1 MLQTF
6 FLMLPFALAGA
17 VSPMVLTEQ
26 TVLLTTAGGRRT
38 ASIYVVGAVLV
49 LTVYVSL
56 LLLFGN
62 LISFPAHESFSA
74 SVDLGLGIAL
84 LLFASFLRHR
94 GKVKAARRV
103 EKKEKKEAR
112 IAVGPVQAFGFGLLG
127 MATNVTT
134 LAALVPAAKIISD
147 GDLALTDNAV
157 LGLIVVVIAS
167 IPAWVPV
174 VLTLIAP
181 GPADRFLEALG
192 DFFHRRGRLILVL
205 IFGLL
210 GLYLIVAGLLKLA
223 S

>member
-1 MLQTF
+1 LAQTF
-6 FLMLPFALAGA
+6 LLMLPFALAGA

-38 ASIYVVGAVLV
+38 ASIYAAGAILV
-49 LTVYVSL
+49 LIVYVSL

-103 EKKEKKEAR
+103 EKEEKKEVR
-112 IAVGPVQAFGFGLLG
+112 MAVGPVQAFGFGLLG

-134 LAALVPAAKIISD
+134 LAAVVPAAKIISEREN
-147 GDLALTDNAV
+147 GLTDNVV
-157 LGLIVVVIAS
+157 LGLIVVVIAA
-167 IPAWVPV
+167 IPAWIPIA
-174 VLTLIAP
+174 LTLVAP
-181 GPADRFLEALG
+181 GPADRFLNALG
-192 DFFHRRGRLILVL
+192 DFFHRRGRLMLVV

-210 GLYLIVAGLLKLA
+210 GIYLIVSGLLKLA

>member
-1 MLQTF
+1 
-6 FLMLPFALAGA
+6 
-17 VSPMVLTEQ
+17 MVLTEQ

>member
-210 GLYLIVAGLLKLA
+210 GIYLIVAGLLKLA

>member
-1 MLQTF
+1 
-6 FLMLPFALAGA
+6 MLPFALAGA

-26 TVLLTTAGGRRT
+26 TVLLTTAGGKRT

-49 LTVYVSL
+49 LTAYVSL

>member
-157 LGLIVVVIAS
+157 LGLIVVVIAA

>member
-26 TVLLTTAGGRRT
+26 TVLLTTAGGKRT

-49 LTVYVSL
+49 LTAYVSL

>member
-1 MLQTF
+1 
-6 FLMLPFALAGA
+6 MLPFALAGA
-17 VSPMVLTEQ
+17 ISPMVLTEQ

-38 ASIYVVGAVLV
+38 ASIYAAGAVLV
-49 LTVYVSL
+49 LTVYISL

-103 EKKEKKEAR
+103 EKKEKQDAR
-112 IAVGPVQAFGFGLLG
+112 MAVGPAQAFGFGVLG

-134 LAALVPAAKIISD
+134 LAALIPAAKIISEREN
-147 GDLALTDNAV
+147 GLIDNAV
-157 LGLIVVVIAS
+157 LGLIVVVIAA
-167 IPAWVPV
+167 IPAWIPI

-181 GPADRFLEALG
+181 GPADRFLKALG
-192 DFFHRRGRLILVL
+192 DFFHRRGRLVLVL

-210 GLYLIVAGLLKLA
+210 GAYLIVTGLLKLA